1 MSGIIGGAG
10 SKSGIIGQTELEYE
24 VGAYIP
30 IVSGSDAG
38 SGTLGLSS
46 TTHHI
51 RYVKVGKLVHIQAHI
66 VLTGSGTF
74 SGYLLVSLPF
84 VVLNEDSTAANKNLN
99 NSLITCFW
107 SDHSR
112 SNDTQTFGEVQRGTD
127 VMYFG
132 WRNSGG
138 GASVFPIDH
147 GSVDTDWQM
156 RISGT
161 YVAAN

>member
-1 MSGIIGGAG
+1 MLS
-10 SKSGIIGQTELEYE
+10 
-24 VGAYIP
+24 
-30 IVSGSDAG
+30 
-38 SGTLGLSS
+38 LSS
-46 TTHHI
+46 
-51 RYVKVGKLVHIQAHI
+51 RYLKKVLDNKDFKKISFI
-66 VLTGSGTF
+66 
-74 SGYLLVSLPF
+74 
-84 VVLNEDSTAANKNLN
+84 DANKNLN

-107 SDHSR
+107 SDHSG